1 MQDGNIFP
9 VTAGPVLATISW
21 MGTSTTGRRGTTPS
35 EFSAQLAARIK
46 AAREKVGLSRPAIAE
61 LLSRAVGREIRAD
74 TYRKWETVE
83 STIAVDAILP
93 FCDITRTH
101 VLELLRKQADGND
114 VAAPK
119 TKSRGKVAA

>member
-1 MQDGNIFP
+1 M
-9 VTAGPVLATISW
+9 ATSK
-21 MGTSTTGRRGTTPS
+21 TGRRGTTPS
-35 EFSAQLAARIK
+35 EFSAQLAKRIK
-46 AAREKVGLSRPAIAE
+46 AAREKVGLSQADIAE
-61 LLSRAVGREIRAD
+61 KLSKEIGREIRAD
-74 TYRKWETVE
+74 TYRKWETID

-119 TKSRGKVAA
+119 PKARGKVAA

>member
-1 MQDGNIFP
+1 MQDGNTFP

-21 MGTSTTGRRGTTPS
+21 MGKSTGRRGTTPS

-46 AAREKVGLSRPAIAE
+46 AAREKVELSQTQIAQ
-61 LLSRAVGREIRAD
+61 LLSKAVGREIPAD
-74 TYRKWETVE
+74 TYRKWETIN

-101 VLELLRKQADGND
+101 VLELLHKESYPASMPAKIPRK
-114 VAAPK
+114 
-119 TKSRGKVAA
+119 GKVAA

>member
-1 MQDGNIFP
+1 MQDGNTFP

-21 MGTSTTGRRGTTPS
+21 MGKSTTGRRGTTPS

-46 AAREKVGLSRPAIAE
+46 AAREKVELSQTQIAQM
-61 LLSRAVGREIRAD
+61 LSKAVGREIPAD
-74 TYRKWETVE
+74 TYRKWETIN

-101 VLELLRKQADGND
+101 VLELLHKEAYPISAPAKVKRSK
-114 VAAPK
+114 AA
-119 TKSRGKVAA
+119 A